1 MGPDIFARFKGPGGA
16 ARKERERGRE
26 AKWGAKETLFTCPR
40 STSEKRLLS
49 ISRLISLA
57 EIGFRCLSNRREGGA
72 GGVWGGRREAAVSG
86 KNEPH
91 MCPRA
96 SHKFRDDASSS
107 LGRFSHP

>member
-1 MGPDIFARFKGPGGA
+1 MGPDIFARFKGPGA
-16 ARKERERGRE
+16 ARKERGRE
-26 AKWGAKETLFTCPR
+26 AKWGAKETLYTCPR
-40 STSEKRLLS
+40 STFEMRLHS
-49 ISRLISLA
+49 ISRLISFA

-72 GGVWGGRREAAVSG
+72 GGVRRGRREAAVSG

-107 LGRFSHP
+107 PGRFSHP